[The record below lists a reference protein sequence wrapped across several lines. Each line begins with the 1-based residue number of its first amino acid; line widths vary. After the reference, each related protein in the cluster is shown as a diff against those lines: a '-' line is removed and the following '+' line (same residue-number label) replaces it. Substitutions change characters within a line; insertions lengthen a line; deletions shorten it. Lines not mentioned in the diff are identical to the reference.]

1 MIIQSHS
8 GPYSVSFI
16 PDLAPLEAEGKDANN
31 FFIVDARVAEMYSRE
46 LGSILGGARTI
57 VVEAKES
64 NKEIA
69 NVVAIMEQL
78 VSARIRRS
86 HTLVAIGGG
95 IIQDIACFIGSVL
108 YRGVK
113 WKFYPTTLL
122 AQADSCIGSK
132 SSINL
137 GSAKNIIGT
146 FNPPVGVVVC
156 RKFLVTLDERD
167 VRSGIG
173 EIIKVHAIDGAASF
187 DRLSADY
194 DGMLGNSEMLSRY
207 IEASLRIKQRYIE
220 EDEFDQGIRNIF
232 NYGHTFGHA
241 IESATDF
248 EIPHGIAISIGMSI
262 ANKVAALRGLTPA
275 RNYERMQPLLRK
287 NYAAYAGRRL
297 DPSAVIAAMSKDK
310 KNTVERFVLI
320 LPVGDKAAIERV
332 EVPLDHALRSQIAEG
347 ISAAAA

>member
-8 GPYSVSFI
+8 RPYSVSFI
-16 PDLAPLEAEGKDANN
+16 PDLSPLEAEGRDANN
-31 FFIVDARVAEMYSRE
+31 FFIVDARVAELYPAE
-46 LGSILGGARTI
+46 LSGILGNPRTRF
-57 VVEAKES
+57 VEAKES

-78 VSARIRRS
+78 VAGRIRRS

-95 IIQDIACFIGSVL
+95 IVQDIACFIGSVL

-137 GSAKNIIGT
+137 RSAKNIIGT
-146 FNPPVGVVVC
+146 FHPPVSVAVC
-156 RKFLVTLDERD
+156 RKFLSTLDERD

-173 EIIKVHAIDGAASF
+173 EIIKVHAIDGAQSF
-187 DRLSADY
+187 DRLTTDY
-194 DGMLGNSEMLSRY
+194 DGLLIDPALLSRY
-207 IEASLRIKQRYIE
+207 IEASLRIKQAYIE
-220 EDEFDQGIRNIF
+220 KDEFDQGIRNIF

-262 ANKVAALRGLTPA
+262 ANKVAALRGITPESS
-275 RNYERMQPLLRK
+275 YQRMQPVLRK
-287 NYAAYAGRRL
+287 NYAAYSKRRL

-320 LPVGDKAAIERV
+320 LPVGEKAAIERI
-332 EVPLDHALRSQIAEG
+332 EVVLDDALRAQVADG
-347 ISAAAA
+347 ISAALS